1 MKRILTVFPI
11 FVLSV
16 VTLCGQEPRLTT
28 IDYPG
33 STGTAA
39 WGINAY
45 RDVVGTYSAADSS
58 GHGFLYSGGKLT
70 AIDYPGAAL
79 TGVYGIN
86 NRGEIAGLYATT
98 ATGPH
103 HGFVLTRDGKYTP
116 VDYPGASATEAAA
129 INDKG
134 EIAGLYTLSD
144 NSTHG
149 FVYAGGQYRNIDFPG
164 ASTTFGNGISSR
176 GDVVENYTLGGVT
189 RGLLWSN
196 DALTS
201 IEVPGA
207 NFTGAYGV
215 NANGVI
221 VGRYRDAS
229 TNVTHGYVWNAGKI
243 RIVDIPDSTL
253 TGLASI
259 NDQGDI
265 VGRFVTGGVN
275 HGFVMTQAPARYQL
289 TDLGILPGGTFSQA
303 TYINDRGL
311 VTGIADLPDGS
322 QHAVIWQGGQIVDIG
337 KPGLG
342 GPNNGAFA
350 MNPRGQVLVQAESS
364 TVDPNQENFCAYG
377 TGLACLPA
385 IWQGGVMR
393 ALKTLGG
400 PNGTVG
406 AINAAGIAAGIA
418 ETSTRDPECPLGKAP
433 GGTGPQ
439 VLDFEPV
446 IWQGDQVRKLPL
458 LPGDKVGVAIWIND
472 NGQVSGASGS
482 CANTAPPPIAFG
494 PHAVL
499 WERDGT
505 VTDLGTLGG
514 TVDFEANIGN
524 NGLSLNNLGQVV
536 GVSALKGNLTQHGF
550 LWNRGSG
557 MRDLGTLPGD
567 EQSVATNINDRGQI
581 VGISVGE
588 NGPRAYLWENGT
600 MTDFNDLVGPDS
612 PLYVL
617 FAFGINN
624 GGDVIGFGVNENGDT
639 HAYIARPVGGPLMG
653 SRVRSAA
660 RMPVRRR

>member
-1 MKRILTVFPI
+1 MKRQSTVFPI
-11 FVLSV
+11 FALSV
-16 VTLCGQEPRLTT
+16 VTLCAQEPRLTT

-33 STGTAA
+33 AAGTAA

-103 HGFVLTRDGKYTP
+103 HGFVLTRAGKYTSIEF
-116 VDYPGASATEAAA
+116 PGASATEAAA

-134 EIAGLYTLSD
+134 EVAGLYTLPD

-149 FVYAGGQYRNIDFPG
+149 FVYTGGQYRNIDFPG
-164 ASTTFGNGISSR
+164 ASTTFGNGISAR

-196 DALTS
+196 DAFTS

-229 TNVTHGYVWNAGKI
+229 TNLTHGYIWNAGKF
-243 RIVDIPDSTL
+243 RTVDIPDSTL
-253 TGLASI
+253 TAIASI
-259 NDQGDI
+259 NDQGTI
-265 VGRFVTGGVN
+265 VGRYVTGGVN
-275 HGFVMTQAPARYQL
+275 HGFVMEQPPARYEL

-303 TYINDRGL
+303 TYVNDRGL
-311 VTGIADLPDGS
+311 IVGIADLPDGS
-322 QHAVIWQGGQIVDIG
+322 QHGVVWQGGQIMDIG

-342 GPNNGAFA
+342 GPNSGVFGFNA
-350 MNPRGQVLVQAESS
+350 RGQALVQAESQ

-377 TGLACLPA
+377 TGLTCLPA
-385 IWQGGVMR
+385 IWQGGKMK
-393 ALKTLGG
+393 ALPTLGG

-406 AINAAGIAAGIA
+406 VINAAGIAAGIA
-418 ETSTRDPECPLGKAP
+418 ETSMRDPECPLGKGP
-433 GGTGPQ
+433 SGTGPQ
-439 VLDFEPV
+439 VLDFEAV
-446 IWQGDQVRKLPL
+446 VWQGGQVRGLAPL
-458 LPGDKVGVAIWIND
+458 AGDKVGMAFWIND
-472 NGQVSGASGS
+472 NGQVVGVSGS
-482 CANTAPPPIAFG
+482 CADTSLPPVAFG

-505 VTDLGTLGG
+505 ATDLGNLGG
-514 TVDFEANIGN
+514 TVDFKAGVGN
-524 NGLSLNNLGQVV
+524 NALSINNLGQVV
-536 GVSALKGNLTQHGF
+536 GLSALKGNETNHGF
-550 LWNRGSG
+550 LWNRGTG

-567 EQSVATNINDRGQI
+567 ANSVGSCINDRGQV
-581 VGISVGE
+581 VGISFGE
-588 NGPRAYLWENGT
+588 NGPRGYLWDNGV

-617 FAFGINN
+617 FTTGINN
-624 GGDVIGFGVNENGDT
+624 SGEVVGFGVTDAGET
-639 HAYIARPVGGPLMG
+639 HAFAARPVGGPLMG
-653 SRVRSAA
+653 SRAPSMA
-660 RMPVRRR
+660 RTLIRRR